1 MHKSFLLA
9 IALFAVPL
17 AFGQAGGISH
27 VDPNHRTAT
36 QKQGMT
42 TRQTENSAVS
52 PGQNSN
58 AADLP
63 GVVGY
68 ISDARC
74 GRVHTVEP
82 GMGAAGCARYCVDHG
97 SHYVLV
103 SNDKIYQLSG
113 DKKLLENFAGESVRV
128 QGAVGGSSITVKEIT
143 PVQMPGQ
150 LVTPA
155 VKQGK

>member
-1 MHKSFLLA
+1 MHKPLLLA
-9 IALFAVPL
+9 LAFFTAS
-17 AFGQAGGISH
+17 AFGQAGMSH

-36 QKQGMT
+36 QKEGMT
-42 TRQTENSAVS
+42 TRKTENSAVS
-52 PGQNSN
+52 PGQNSTP
-58 AADLP
+58 DLP

-74 GRVHTVEP
+74 GKVHTVEP

-97 SHYVLV
+97 SHYILV

-128 QGAVGGSSITVKEIT
+128 QGAVGGASITVKEIT